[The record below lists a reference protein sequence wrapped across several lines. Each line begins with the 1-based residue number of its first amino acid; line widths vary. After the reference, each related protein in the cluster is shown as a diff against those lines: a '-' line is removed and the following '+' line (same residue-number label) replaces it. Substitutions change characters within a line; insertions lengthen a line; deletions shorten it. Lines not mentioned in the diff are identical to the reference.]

1 MTRVDCELCERGFKL
16 GASLFWFFLAG
27 TTWRSSLSINA
38 LCQPMFIFTSSSS
51 ALLGY
56 PCCGLLIWLSLL
68 GIFNTLFWV
77 YDNSISWAN
86 GQNTKWT
93 NAMEE
98 ARRSRTWLQLLT
110 IRGLA
115 ESFRKLFHVFPDS
128 CSVSF
133 GNSCYV
139 ARKRTKMPVNSCC
152 ICAKHWYSERAS
164 LVAGTLCGSYHVLKV
179 LSVLLCGWN
188 LMYWFSF
195 FTEMTLKSLAL
206 LWILSVISC
215 QPIHNFSKVWTYE

>member
-1 MTRVDCELCERGFKL
+1 MLC
-16 GASLFWFFLAG
+16 A
-27 TTWRSSLSINA
+27 
-38 LCQPMFIFTSSSS
+38 PMFIFTSSSS

-56 PCCGLLIWLSLL
+56 PCCGLSIWLSLL
-68 GIFNTLFWV
+68 AIFNTLFWV
-77 YDNSISWAN
+77 YDNFFMRKR
-86 GQNTKWT
+86 TKHGM
-93 NAMEE
+93 NKCHG
-98 ARRSRTWLQLLT
+98 RSEKKPHMVQPLT

-115 ESFRKLFHVFPDS
+115 ESFRKLFRVFPDS

-195 FTEMTLKSLAL
+195 FTEMTLKSPAL
-206 LWILSVISC
+206 LWILSAISC
-215 QPIHNFSKVWTYE
+215 RLIHNFSKVWTYE

>member
-1 MTRVDCELCERGFKL
+1 MLYV
-16 GASLFWFFLAG
+16 
-27 TTWRSSLSINA
+27 
-38 LCQPMFIFTSSSS
+38 PVFIFTSGSSV
-51 ALLGY
+51 LLGY
-56 PCCGLLIWLSLL
+56 PCCGLSIWLSLL

-77 YDNSISWAN
+77 YDNFISWAN
-86 GQNTKWT
+86 GQNMKWT
-93 NAMEE
+93 NATEE

-115 ESFRKLFHVFPDS
+115 ESFRKLFRVFPDS

-139 ARKRTKMPVNSCC
+139 VCKRTKMPVNSCC
-152 ICAKHWYSERAS
+152 ICAKHWYSEGFFSCRS
-164 LVAGTLCGSYHVLKV
+164 SSGSYHVLKV

-195 FTEMTLKSLAL
+195 FTEMTLKSPAL
-206 LWILSVISC
+206 LWILSAISC
-215 QPIHNFSKVWTYE
+215 RLIHNFSKVWTYE